1 MQVDSI
7 SSDDVQTGKAM
18 KRAMSLLAAV
28 AVAAAVGLATVDV
41 PEADLTPH
49 VLKTDG
55 AGRGFGPATSAE
67 TPAAPASGVLDP
79 SLRRTDQ
86 VVDQHG

>member
-18 KRAMSLLAAV
+18 KRAMGLLAAV
-28 AVAAAVGLATVDV
+28 AMAAAVGLATVDV

-49 VLKTDG
+49 VLKTDAGHGTG
-55 AGRGFGPATSAE
+55 AVAPARTPAGGGRGE
-67 TPAAPASGVLDP
+67 LDP
-79 SLRRTDQ
+79 ALQRTDQ
-86 VVDQHG
+86 ANDQHG